1 MLYRV
6 QGVRVRLGGETIL
19 EGADFQHNPGER
31 LVLVGRNGAG
41 KTTLLR
47 LIAGEVEPDGGRVQR
62 VRGLSVVRL
71 RQHFAAPPGTT
82 VLGYAMEAFAA
93 LAALEEEL
101 EAVTA
106 ELERHPADGELLER
120 LAVLQD
126 ALEAHDPYRA
136 EAEALTAL
144 ASFGLGDELAG
155 RPVEALSGGQRTR
168 LALVRAL
175 LEPADL
181 LLLDEP
187 TNHLDLLGAEA
198 LAGLLARR
206 PGAFLVATHDRAL
219 IDRVASAVVEVE
231 GGRLKRWPAGY
242 EAYRKARDEALEGAR
257 RAWER
262 QQEQIR
268 KTEEFIRRN
277 IAGQKT
283 KQAQARRK
291 ELEKLERLE
300 RPTGDAA
307 VPDFVWGDVPRS
319 GDVVVAA
326 EGVAAGYDG
335 VPVVRDVDLVVRRGD
350 RVALLGPNGAGKT
363 TLFRV
368 LAGRMPPLAGRVSL
382 GHGVFH
388 GWYDQ
393 ELEDLPADGT
403 VLDVI
408 WEAHPT
414 WSPTQAR
421 SWAARFGFSGEAAD
435 RPVAVL
441 SGGERGRL
449 TLARILAL
457 APNLLFLDEPT
468 NHLDLPTCESL
479 EAALAVFPGA
489 LLVVSH
495 DRRLLE
501 RVATRFVLVRG
512 GRVEEVGSVAEA
524 LAAFGLAGE
533 RPQRKVQ
540 RREEG
545 GRRSPLA
552 EEERRLRRD
561 VERLRA
567 EVERLEAEVERRH
580 GVIARSQEAMADRTV
595 WSDPVR
601 LAEVKAE
608 LEAARDG
615 LDELE
620 DRWAEAAE
628 DLEALETRLA
638 EVREELNGRR
648 EAGPPASR

>member
-6 QGVRVRLGGETIL
+6 EGASVRLGGETIL
-19 EGADFQHNPGER
+19 DGADFQHNPGEH

-41 KTTLLR
+41 KTTFLR
-47 LIAGEVEPDGGRVQR
+47 LILGEVEPDGGRVTR
-62 VRGLSVVRL
+62 VRGLTVVAL
-71 RQHFAAPPGTT
+71 KQHFEAPPGTT
-82 VLGYAMEAFAA
+82 VLQYAMGAFAA
-93 LAALEEEL
+93 VTRLEEEL
-101 EAVTA
+101 ELVTE
-106 ELERHPADGELLER
+106 ELTGRPGDPELLER
-120 LAVLQD
+120 LAALQEE
-126 ALEAHDPYRA
+126 LEAHDPYRA

-144 ASFGLGDELAG
+144 ASFSLGDDLAG
-155 RPVEALSGGQRTR
+155 LPVEALSGGQRTR

-187 TNHLDLLGAEA
+187 TNHLDLLGSEA
-198 LAGLLARR
+198 LAGLLAKRR
-206 PGAFLVATHDRAL
+206 GAFLVATHDRAL

-231 GGRLKRWPAGY
+231 GGRLRRWPAGY
-242 EAYRKARDEALEGAR
+242 EAYRRARDEALESTR

-268 KTEEFIRRN
+268 KTEDFIRKN

-291 ELEKLERLE
+291 ELERLE
-300 RPTGDAA
+300 RIERPAGDEA

-326 EGVAAGYDG
+326 EGVAAGYGG
-335 VPVVRDVDLVVRRGD
+335 VPVVEGVDLVVRRGE

-368 LAGRMPPLAGRVSL
+368 LAGRMPPRAGRVTL
-382 GHGVFH
+382 GHGVLH

-393 ELEDLPADGT
+393 ELQDLPGEGT
-403 VLDVI
+403 VLDVL
-408 WEAHPT
+408 WQAHPS

-479 EAALAVFPGA
+479 EAALGAYPGA
-489 LLVVSH
+489 LLLVSH

-501 RVATRFVLVRG
+501 RVANRFVLVRD
-512 GRVEEVGSVAEA
+512 GRVEEVGSVSEA
-524 LAAFGLAGE
+524 LAAFGMAPARSVRKERQPAGT
-533 RPQRKVQ
+533 
-540 RREEG
+540 

-567 EVERLEAEVERRH
+567 EVESLEAEVERRH
-580 GVIARSQEAMADRTV
+580 GVMAAAQEAMADRLV
-595 WSDPVR
+595 WSDPER
-601 LAEVKAE
+601 LAGVKAE

-615 LDELE
+615 LEELE

-628 DLEALETRLA
+628 DLEALEARLA
-638 EVREELNGRR
+638 EVREQLKG
-648 EAGPPASR
+648 